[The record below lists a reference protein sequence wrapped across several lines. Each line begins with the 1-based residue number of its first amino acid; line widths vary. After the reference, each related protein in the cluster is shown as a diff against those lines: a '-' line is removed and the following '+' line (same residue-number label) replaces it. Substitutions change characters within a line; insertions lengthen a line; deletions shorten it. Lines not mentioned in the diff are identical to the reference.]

1 MNKINDKEMINKFK
15 NKYKRFI
22 RNQIINKKR

>member
-15 NKYKRFI
+15 NKYKTFI